1 MKSIQIDTASASL
14 ARLLDDACDEDLLIR
29 LADGREFLVVA
40 VDDFDTEIAQTRAN
54 EELMRLLDERAKETQ
69 RLSIGDVR
77 ERLGL

>member
-14 ARLLDDACDEDLLIR
+14 TGLLDEAWDDDLLIR
-29 LADGREFLVVA
+29 LADGREFLVVT
-40 VDDFDTEIAQTRAN
+40 VDDFDAEIPRTRAN
-54 EELMRLLDERAKETQ
+54 EELMRLLDERAKDTQ